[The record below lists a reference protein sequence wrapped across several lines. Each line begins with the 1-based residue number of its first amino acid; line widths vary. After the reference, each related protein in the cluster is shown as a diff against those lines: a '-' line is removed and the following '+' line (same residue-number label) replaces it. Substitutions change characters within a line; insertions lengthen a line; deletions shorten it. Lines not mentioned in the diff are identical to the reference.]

1 MGEFNGMPYK
11 SLGGSGLKVS
21 SVGLGTWKFGYP
33 ETGDASRVGR
43 EEAFRIFDKALEL
56 GVTFWDT
63 ANRYNFG
70 TGNSER
76 VLGEWFAAHPE
87 NRRDIVIATKL
98 AGEMDGKTPN
108 HAGLS
113 RTNIIESV
121 YASMDRMNLDYI
133 DLLYFHWPDPT
144 TPLEESLEAVE
155 DLVREDIVRYF
166 AVSNYTV
173 EGIRDILRISGQMS
187 RRCRPVAIQNR
198 YDIIA
203 KEAADKPGV
212 LSLCAEEGL
221 SYIAWSPLA
230 CGLLT
235 GRYNDPAAVGA
246 GNRLV
251 DENTLAA
258 YGPEVFEKLRALA
271 EIAAAENVSMAQL
284 TLSYMMT
291 LPGMGP
297 VIPAA
302 STVAQL
308 EQNAL
313 AGKYVPSAEV
323 CTRIRAIVG

>member
-87 NRRDIVIATKL
+87 NRRDIVLATKL

-173 EGIRDILRISGQMS
+173 GGIRDILRISGKMS

-271 EIAAAENVSMAQL
+271 EIAAAEGVSMAQL

-323 CTRIRAIVG
+323 CARIRAIVG

>member
-43 EEAFRIFDKALEL
+43 EEAFRIFDRALEL

-87 NRRDIVIATKL
+87 SRRDIVLATKL

-173 EGIRDILRISGQMS
+173 DGIREILRISGQMS

-221 SYIAWSPLA
+221 SYIAWSPLPA
-230 CGLLT
+230 DCS
-235 GRYNDPAAVGA
+235 PAAITILPPSVPVTVWWMKTPLPPTA
-246 GNRLV
+246 RRCLKSS
-251 DENTLAA
+251 A
-258 YGPEVFEKLRALA
+258 PSRRSPPQRAFPC
-271 EIAAAENVSMAQL
+271 
-284 TLSYMMT
+284 LSS
-291 LPGMGP
+291 PFP
-297 VIPAA
+297 I
-302 STVAQL
+302 
-308 EQNAL
+308 
-313 AGKYVPSAEV
+313 
-323 CTRIRAIVG
+323 